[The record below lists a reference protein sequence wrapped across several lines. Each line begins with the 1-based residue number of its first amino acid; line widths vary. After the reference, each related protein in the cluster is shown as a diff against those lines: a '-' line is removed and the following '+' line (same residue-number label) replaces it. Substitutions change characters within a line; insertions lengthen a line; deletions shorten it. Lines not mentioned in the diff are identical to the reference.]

1 MLIPE
6 IVKRQGGDNQ
16 HHPQIWAPGPPEV
29 PTGYSHEHL
38 DRLPSQGTTVFPL
51 LHSILHNPDQFQDPS
66 SFQPE
71 RFLDAN
77 GAFQKSPAFLPFSAA
92 PAAFRRAGGATAL
105 SAGSGARLSP
115 SPIAGEPLQR
125 ELQALA
131 QCGLAQQVSAE
142 VAKWVRVNRRPR
154 KRKRKDR
161 EEVFEKL
168 LPDQLVL
175 LLEHLLE
182 QKTVTPRTLQSLE
195 RIYRLSEQDAEVRHR
210 WCELIVKH
218 KYTKAYRDVER
229 FLQEDQAMGIYLYG
243 ELMLS
248 EDPRQQH
255 LARRC
260 FELSREQMDKSS
272 AEVVAEM
279 LF

>member
-1 MLIPE
+1 MSLFKSE
-6 IVKRQGGDNQ
+6 DRGMGSRGSELCKLVKLLQPGCGGQSGCN
-16 HHPQIWAPGPPEV
+16 
-29 PTGYSHEHL
+29 
-38 DRLPSQGTTVFPL
+38 
-51 LHSILHNPDQFQDPS
+51 NPS
-66 SFQPE
+66 SY
-71 RFLDAN
+71 
-77 GAFQKSPAFLPFSAA
+77 S
-92 PAAFRRAGGATAL
+92 
-105 SAGSGARLSP
+105 SAGLMKGLGETLEISGEERGASW
-115 SPIAGEPLQR
+115 AT
-125 ELQALA
+125 
-131 QCGLAQQVSAE
+131 GLR
-142 VAKWVRVNRRPR
+142 WLVNL
-154 KRKRKDR
+154 
-161 EEVFEKL
+161 L

-195 RIYRLSEQDAEVRHR
+195 RTYHLSEQDAEVRHR

-260 FELSREQMDKSS
+260 FELSREQMDRSS